1 MSLGTHRLSLFFAF
15 TTFSIN
21 HESKNLLLYELYTF
35 CCITLNNWPS
45 FYFPCKLKSD
55 YFLLDMNNLYFFK
68 ILPEFLVNCRIRRFI
83 FSAYFMSINFGDRNN
98 NKKKK
103 LQPSPPLKENGCFL
117 TFILISSGFMLSIH
131 TLLSIWRKHAVVS
144 VFEFLWS
151 QSTLITMFVRL
162 LHTYFDRP
170 PTMTECIAYTTQL
183 QTTE

>member
-35 CCITLNNWPS
+35 CCITLNKGPS

-83 FSAYFMSINFGDRNN
+83 FSAYFMSINFGNRNN

-103 LQPSPPLKENGCFL
+103 LQPSPPERKWLFPNIYTHFKSFYAVNTYSTKYL
-117 TFILISSGFMLSIH
+117 TKACGSF
-131 TLLSIWRKHAVVS
+131 S
-144 VFEFLWS
+144 V
-151 QSTLITMFVRL
+151 
-162 LHTYFDRP
+162 
-170 PTMTECIAYTTQL
+170 
-183 QTTE
+183 